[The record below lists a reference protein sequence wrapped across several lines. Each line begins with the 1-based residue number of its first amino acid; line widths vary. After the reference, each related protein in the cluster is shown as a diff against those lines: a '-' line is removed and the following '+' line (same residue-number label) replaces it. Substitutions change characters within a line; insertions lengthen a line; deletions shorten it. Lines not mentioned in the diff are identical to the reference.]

1 MTDQVVLLG
10 QFKCFKCYKEHFS
23 EGIVMFKY
31 YSTYNFF
38 WQ

>member
-10 QFKCFKCYKEHFS
+10 QLKCLKCYEEHFY

-31 YSTYNFF
+31 Y
-38 WQ
+38 